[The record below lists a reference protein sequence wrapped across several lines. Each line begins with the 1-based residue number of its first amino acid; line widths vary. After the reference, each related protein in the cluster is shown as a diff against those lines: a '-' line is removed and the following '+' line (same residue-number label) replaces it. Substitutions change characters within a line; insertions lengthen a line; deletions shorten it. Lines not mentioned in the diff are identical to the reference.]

1 MNYRHAFHAGNFAD
15 CMKHALLVW
24 LVRALQRKEKP
35 AFFLDTHAG
44 RGRYDLE
51 GAEAERTGEWRDGIA
66 RLRPDPDPDP
76 DPALAEYLGAVE
88 RLGLYPGSPLLI
100 RSLMRP
106 GDRLACCEFHPEEAA
121 ALKRLFADDPAVAV
135 HRRDGWEALGAL
147 LPPPER
153 RGLVLI
159 DPPFEAEDEFARLA
173 DGLRRAHRRFATGVL
188 AAWYPIKSRARV
200 RQCHAELRESG
211 FADALAAE
219 FWRRPPL
226 DPARL
231 NGCGL
236 IVVNPPF
243 GFAEAVPTLLRA
255 LHDRLAREEG
265 SGYHA
270 LPLASAVA
278 AAS

>member
-44 RGRYDLE
+44 RGRYDLA
-51 GAEAERTGEWRDGIA
+51 GAEAQRTGEWRDGIA
-66 RLRPDPDPDP
+66 RLRAAA
-76 DPALAEYLGAVE
+76 DPALAEYLGVIA

-100 RSLMRP
+100 QALMRP
-106 GDRLACCEFHPEEAA
+106 GDRLACCELHAEEAT
-121 ALKRLFADDPAVAV
+121 ALKRVFADDPAVAV

-159 DPPFEAEDEFARLA
+159 DPSFEAEDEFSRLA
-173 DGLRRAHRRFATGVL
+173 DGLHRAHRRFANGVL
-188 AAWYPIKSRARV
+188 VAWYPIKSRARV
-200 RQCHAELRESG
+200 RQFHARLREHG
-211 FADALAAE
+211 MAEALAAE
-219 FWRRPPL
+219 FCRRAPL

-231 NGCGL
+231 NGGGL
-236 IVVNPPF
+236 IIVNPPF
-243 GFAEAVPTLLRA
+243 GFAEAAPALLGA
-255 LHDRLAREEG
+255 LHDHLAEEEG
-265 SGYHA
+265 SYHA
-270 LPLASAVA
+270 LSRLADAG
-278 AAS
+278 

>member
-1 MNYRHAFHAGNFAD
+1 MNYRHAFPAGNFAD

-35 AFFLDTHAG
+35 AVFLDTHAG

-66 RLRPDPDPDP
+66 RLRADP
-76 DPALAEYLGAVE
+76 DPAPDPLLAEYLGAVE

-100 RSLMRP
+100 RALMRP
-106 GDRLACCEFHPEEAA
+106 GDRLACCEWHAEEAA

-236 IVVNPPF
+236 IVINPPF
-243 GFAEAVPTLLRA
+243 GFAEAAPTLLRA

-278 AAS
+278 AVS

>member
-15 CMKHALLVW
+15 CVKHALLVW
-24 LVRALQRKEKP
+24 LVRAMQRKEKP

-44 RGRYDLE
+44 RGRYDLD
-51 GAEAERTGEWRDGIA
+51 GAEARRTGEWRDGIA
-66 RLRPDPDPDP
+66 RLQAAPDPV
-76 DPALAEYLGAVE
+76 LAEYLDIVA
-88 RLGLYPGSPLLI
+88 RLGLYPGSPRLI
-100 RSLMRP
+100 RALMRP

-173 DGLRRAHRRFATGVL
+173 DGLRRARRRFATGVL

-200 RQCHAELRESG
+200 RQCHGELRESG
-211 FADALAAE
+211 FADALVAE

-243 GFAEAVPTLLRA
+243 GFAEAAPSLLRA
-255 LHDRLAREEG
+255 LHDRLALEDG
-265 SGYHA
+265 SGY
-270 LPLASAVA
+270 AVA
-278 AAS
+278 PLTSAMMVAP